1 MLLTGIANVK
11 KCQVRG
17 LAQDIGSMWQ
27 GQAPSQRD
35 SGSKGHRSRV
45 GVILGTA
52 GACRM
57 KQWEILHVFQF
68 LV

>member
-11 KCQVRG
+11 KCQDKG
-17 LAQDIGSMWQ
+17 LAQDMGSMWQ
-27 GQAPSQRD
+27 GQAPSHRH
-35 SGSKGHRSRV
+35 SGSEGHRSRV

-57 KQWEILHVFQF
+57 KQWEIPHVFQF